1 MRAFLSNPELVALS
15 EKAQSNANI
24 AEAIGDDAVKAL
36 SLYEKKL
43 SAIPQVKESDFG
55 IAHTQLRGVK
65 LAEREERQ
73 AKFDAAMAE
82 RQAKV
87 DELDAQFENLLTA
100 IITIKSAV
108 LAFKRKLNE
117 ISQEFDDT
125 VDELNTDF
133 SVHKPKAIS
142 VCPTKI
148 DEEKYIHRYDGYDI
162 SVMNL
167 KDVIPLLQNMGFS
180 DEQINYTF
188 EDNDEYGCEHYIDI
202 VGKLFNLRIE
212 KEYYSNISYV
222 NCYILKYGCDYRV
235 IGGDQSVR
243 ITENYAKK
251 IHDWAYQ
258 NKAVLDFDKN
268 HELVYKLTYD
278 ENAFDE
284 YFGVDK

>member
-1 MRAFLSNPELVALS
+1 MKLYLSNAEIVEL
-15 EKAQSNANI
+15 SNKPQTNAVI
-24 AEAIGDDAVKAL
+24 AEILGDEAIHAL
-36 SLYEKKL
+36 AIYEEKL
-43 SAIPQVKESDFG
+43 AAIPQVKESDFG
-55 IAHTQLRGVK
+55 IAHTQMRGVK
-65 LAEREERQ
+65 LAEREARQ
-73 AKFDAAMAE
+73 AKFIEAMAE
-82 RQAKV
+82 RQAKI

-100 IITIKSAV
+100 ITTIKSAV

-133 SVHKPKAIS
+133 SVHKHKAIS
-142 VCPTKI
+142 VCLTKI

-222 NCYILKYGCDYRV
+222 NCYILSYDYRV
-235 IGGDQSVR
+235 IGGNQSVR

-251 IHDWAYQ
+251 IHDWVYQ

>member
-82 RQAKV
+82 RQAKI

-117 ISQEFDDT
+117 ISQEFNDT
-125 VDELNTDF
+125 VDELSTDF
-133 SVHKPKAIS
+133 SAHKPKAIS
-142 VCPTKI
+142 VCLTKI

-167 KDVIPLLQNMGFS
+167 KDVIPLLQNMGF
-180 DEQINYTF
+180 Q
-188 EDNDEYGCEHYIDI
+188 
-202 VGKLFNLRIE
+202 
-212 KEYYSNISYV
+212 
-222 NCYILKYGCDYRV
+222 
-235 IGGDQSVR
+235 
-243 ITENYAKK
+243 
-251 IHDWAYQ
+251 
-258 NKAVLDFDKN
+258 
-268 HELVYKLTYD
+268 
-278 ENAFDE
+278 
-284 YFGVDK
+284 

>member
-1 MRAFLSNPELVALS
+1 MRAFLSNPELVVLS

-222 NCYILKYGCDYRV
+222 NCYILKYGYDYRV

-251 IHDWAYQ
+251 IHDWVYQ

-268 HELVYKLTYD
+268 HELVYKLT
-278 ENAFDE
+278 
-284 YFGVDK
+284 